1 MSFTKNKDARSTF
14 STDSLRLKDK
24 REQGTAPPAGGWELY
39 MKDGVLT
46 SMNSD
51 GVEAPV
57 VPVAKV
63 ATLAAGTVVQVVSV
77 TKLDT
82 YTTTTTGI
90 EDVPGL
96 SVTITPKS
104 IANKIL
110 VTGSVCWGQ
119 GTGTPYLAG
128 FLLVRNGTAICQ
140 AATAGIRSRWTFGS
154 QSYTSDG
161 TAFAPL
167 NFLDSPASIAAVT
180 YKIQV
185 KSEPGS
191 STVFINRGNE
201 SDGDNIITGRFTS
214 TITLMEI
221 AG

>member
-24 REQGTAPPAGGWELY
+24 REQVTAPPVGGWELY

-46 SMNSD
+46 SMDSD
-51 GVEAPV
+51 GVETLVAPV
-57 VPVAKV
+57 PTA
-63 ATLAAGTVVQVVSV
+63 AAGTVVQVVSV

-104 IANKIL
+104 IVNKIL
-110 VTGSVCWGQ
+110 ITGVICWGQ
-119 GTGTPYLAG
+119 GTATPYLAG
-128 FLLVRNGTAICQ
+128 FLLIRGSTAINQ
-140 AATAGIRSRWTFGS
+140 AAAAGNRSCWTFGS

-167 NFLDSPASIAAVT
+167 NYLDSPATVAVTT

-185 KSEPGS
+185 KAEPGS
-191 STVFINRGNE
+191 SLVYINRGNE
-201 SDGDNIITGRFTS
+201 ADGNNAITGRFTS